1 MHPFKKILSYIATV
15 SLSQLTNWKYNQFC
29 YNAYHEMWICS
40 NAINTLGTIWA
51 KQDFEFA
58 YDYDVVSK
66 LQIPPAFLLFATGFN
81 QSDCIWLCLLNF
93 MLKNTFF
100 FPNDTDFFVLFFDWV
115 NCLNRLS

>member
-1 MHPFKKILSYIATV
+1 
-15 SLSQLTNWKYNQFC
+15 
-29 YNAYHEMWICS
+29 MWICS

-66 LQIPPAFLLFATGFN
+66 LQILPAFLLFGTGFN

-93 MLKNTFF
+93 MWKNTFF
-100 FPNDTDFFVLFFDWV
+100 F
-115 NCLNRLS
+115 